1 MAVSLALPRLRPDQW
16 TIIRH
21 PAKTKFICAGR
32 RMGKTLMCS
41 AAALGTVAAGG
52 SVAWVAPTYKNAAAF
67 WRGVERITMQL
78 DRRQI
83 VVKSRADKILELS
96 NGGMLSVYSDASGNS
111 DGMRGEAFD
120 LVILDEAARIRPET
134 YYDVVLPT
142 LADRGGSLIAPS
154 TPKGKNWFYDEY
166 MRGLADMNEMASFH
180 APTNVNPLPLI
191 QKAFYAAKGRVSERT
206 YQEEW
211 LAEFQDDGGT
221 VFRNVRA
228 CILDSVPVYD
238 PSHRYVM
245 GVDWAQSYDY
255 TVLVIFDATTNQMVD
270 IDRFNQISWDVQRSR
285 LKALAGRYQVDMIL
299 AELNSIGGPN
309 VEALQREGLPVQGFT
324 TTSASKAE
332 LIQALALAFEQKTI
346 GILDNPPLVHELNRF
361 EMERLAGGSWRYGA
375 PQGSHDDTVIAL
387 ALAWW
392 AALRYVYLPV
402 MVW

>member
-1 MAVSLALPRLRPDQW
+1 M
-16 TIIRH
+16 
-21 PAKTKFICAGR
+21 
-32 RMGKTLMCS
+32 
-41 AAALGTVAAGG
+41 
-52 SVAWVAPTYKNAAAF
+52 
-67 WRGVERITMQL
+67 
-78 DRRQI
+78 
-83 VVKSRADKILELS
+83 
-96 NGGMLSVYSDASGNS
+96 
-111 DGMRGEAFD
+111 
-120 LVILDEAARIRPET
+120 
-134 YYDVVLPT
+134 
-142 LADRGGSLIAPS
+142 
-154 TPKGKNWFYDEY
+154 
-166 MRGLADMNEMASFH
+166 
-180 APTNVNPLPLI
+180 
-191 QKAFYAAKGRVSERT
+191 SERT

-228 CILDSVPVYD
+228 CILDSAPVYD
-238 PSHRYVM
+238 PGHRYVM

-285 LKALAGRYQVDMIL
+285 LKVMADRWKVDMIL

-332 LIQALALAFEQKTI
+332 LIQALALAFEQQAI
-346 GILDNPPLVHELNRF
+346 GLLDYPPLIHELNRF